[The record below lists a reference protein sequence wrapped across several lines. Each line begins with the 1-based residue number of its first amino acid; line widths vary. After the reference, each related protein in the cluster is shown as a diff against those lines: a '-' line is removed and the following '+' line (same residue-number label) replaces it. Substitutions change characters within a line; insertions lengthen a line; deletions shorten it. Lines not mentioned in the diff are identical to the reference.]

1 MEIKKILNAK
11 LKYKNI
17 FVQALENEVLNPK
30 LIKRSNIILLV
41 LFLSEIIN

>member
-1 MEIKKILNAK
+1 MEIKKIENAK

-41 LFLSEIIN
+41 LKYF